1 MAEDNHLLGKF
12 TMSGIPPAKAGV
24 PKIKVNF
31 FVDENSILTV
41 KVVDDKSGSS
51 SSIQIKN
58 IKESV
63 FEEERKRMIKE
74 AISYQEHDE
83 KIRVYREARM
93 QLQKHCIKI
102 KNMLENLN
110 LFPHITSDD
119 KQTIEAIAVDGEEWV
134 KKNANA
140 DFGTTQ

>member
-1 MAEDNHLLGKF
+1 
-12 TMSGIPPAKAGV
+12 
-24 PKIKVNF
+24 
-31 FVDENSILTV
+31 
-41 KVVDDKSGSS
+41 
-51 SSIQIKN
+51 
-58 IKESV
+58 
-63 FEEERKRMIKE
+63 MIKE

-110 LFPHITSDD
+110 LLPHITSDD